1 MAGGK
6 LISTGVEFPD
16 ATTQTSATNTS
27 ASTTELDI
35 LDGATLTTTE
45 INYVDGV
52 TSDIQTQINSKQ
64 ATIADNGLSGDKIDG
79 GTISN
84 FTSTGID
91 DNATS
96 TAITIDTSEHVY
108 LTSTSP
114 ELVVGTTAVSTGNC
128 ALNIGQDRTGDGYS
142 FIDLIGDT
150 TYSDFG
156 TRLIRNNNGLNANS
170 TLQHRGTGE
179 LQITATEAAP
189 IVFSTNGTE
198 RMRILS
204 TGGITFNGDT
214 AAANALDDY
223 EQGTFTCTL
232 TGTTEPGTLITT
244 TGYYTKIGNTVSFK
258 IQFAAVNTTGYAG
271 DIAVT
276 GLPFTST
283 ADRGVVSVAS
293 YIMATFTGY
302 LGTEFATSS
311 TIILIKDIKS
321 AATWSAA
328 QHSAGTGR
336 YLVVSGTYLAA

>member
-16 ATTQTSATNTS
+16 ATTQTTS
-27 ASTTELDI
+27 GLPLTGGTMT
-35 LDGATLTTTE
+35 GALTTT
-45 INYVDGV
+45 G
-52 TSDIQTQINSKQ
+52 
-64 ATIADNGLSGDKIDG
+64 
-79 GTISN
+79 

-96 TAITIDTSEHVY
+96 TAITIDASENVGIGTATPAAGAKAHIYSSTANVDALFVEKTSDEANSALRVKHVSASDSRY
-108 LTSTSP
+108 IARFENGTNDIMRIGAAGTVTLGIGNLVIGTSGKGIDFSAATP
-114 ELVVGTTAVSTGNC
+114 DGTGSTG
-128 ALNIGQDRTGDGYS
+128 S
-142 FIDLIGDT
+142 
-150 TYSDFG
+150 
-156 TRLIRNNNGLNANS
+156 
-170 TLQHRGTGE
+170 E
-179 LQITATEAAP
+179 
-189 IVFSTNGTE
+189 V
-198 RMRILS
+198 
-204 TGGITFNGDT
+204 
-214 AAANALDDY
+214 LDDY